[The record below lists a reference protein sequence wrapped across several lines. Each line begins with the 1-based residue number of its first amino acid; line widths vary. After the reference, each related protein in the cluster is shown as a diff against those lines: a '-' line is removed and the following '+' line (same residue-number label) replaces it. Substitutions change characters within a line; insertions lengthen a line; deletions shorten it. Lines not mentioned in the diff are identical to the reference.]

1 MFLYI
6 MVTKISS
13 AIGEEVRHGLML
25 LNGQVKK
32 FLTNKLTGNGKL
44 EIKLVVR

>member
-13 AIGEEVRHGLML
+13 VIGEEVRHGPMQ
-25 LNGQVKK
+25 LNGQARKHMA
-32 FLTNKLTGNGKL
+32 NKRIRNGEL
-44 EIKLVVR
+44 GIKLVAQ